1 MLTYSLAIHLHQNIN
16 LTLVYKLLILYSM
29 TIQVSSKLNQLERL
43 LPQGLLTDAAWMER
57 NGYSRALRHQYVSSG
72 WLVQPARSVYRRPWG
87 EMTWE
92 QVLISLQTLMAYPV
106 TVGGRTALE
115 LQGYAHYLPQ
125 SQNDIH
131 LYSDKPLPGWLHK
144 LDLPQTF
151 IVHNRSRFLPL
162 LEENGAGLSLTSN
175 DKTQSI
181 DNSLKITQWGQWNWP
196 LIVSAPERAIL
207 EVMDELPKNETF
219 HMADMLME
227 GLVNLRPRCLQ
238 TLLEQASSVK
248 VKRLFLFFAERHG
261 HAWFSQLDLN
271 KIDLGSGKRVLVQ
284 DGKLNKK
291 YQITLPLFLF
301 KEEGSGI

>member
-1 MLTYSLAIHLHQNIN
+1 
-16 LTLVYKLLILYSM
+16 M
-29 TIQVSSKLNQLERL
+29 TTQVTGKLNQLERI

-57 NGYSRALRHQYVSSG
+57 NGYSRALRHQYVSAG
-72 WLVQPARSVYRRPWG
+72 WLEQPARSVYRRPWG

-92 QVLISLQTLMAYPV
+92 QVLISLQTLMAHPV
-106 TVGGRTALE
+106 TIGGRTALE

-125 SQNDIH
+125 SLNDIH
-131 LYSDKPLPGWLHK
+131 LYSDKPLPGWVHK

-162 LEENGAGLSLTSN
+162 LEENGAGLSLSSN
-175 DKTQSI
+175 GRILSI
-181 DNSLKITQWGQWNWP
+181 DNSLNITLWGQWNWP

-207 EVMDELPKNETF
+207 EVMDELPKHETF
-219 HMADMLME
+219 HMADMLIE
-227 GLVNLRPRCLQ
+227 GLVNLRPGRLQ
-238 TLLEQASSVK
+238 GLLEQTSSVK

-261 HAWFSQLDLN
+261 HAWFSHLDLN
-271 KIDLGSGKRVLVQ
+271 KIGLGAGKRALVQ
-284 DGKLNKK
+284 DGKLDNK

>member
-1 MLTYSLAIHLHQNIN
+1 MYSQAIQIKEYIN

-29 TIQVSSKLNQLERL
+29 TIQVLSKLNQLERL

-57 NGYSRALRHQYVSSG
+57 NGYSRALRHQYVSAG
-72 WLVQPARSVYRRPWG
+72 WLEQPARSVYRRPWG

-92 QVLISLQTLMAYPV
+92 QVVISLQTLMAHPV
-106 TVGGRTALE
+106 TIGGRTALE

-162 LEENGAGLSLTSN
+162 PKENGAGLPLSSKGETF
-175 DKTQSI
+175 SI
-181 DNSLKITQWGQWNWP
+181 DDSLKVTLWGQWNWP

-227 GLVNLRPRCLQ
+227 GLVNLRPRRLQ
-238 TLLEQASSVK
+238 TLLEQTSSVK

-261 HAWFSQLDLN
+261 HAWFSQLDSQ

-284 DGKLNKK
+284 NGKLNKK
-291 YQITLPLFLF
+291 YKITLPLFLF
-301 KEEGSGI
+301 K

>member
-1 MLTYSLAIHLHQNIN
+1 MAIQL
-16 LTLVYKLLILYSM
+16 
-29 TIQVSSKLNQLERL
+29 SSKLNQLERL

-57 NGYSRALRHQYVSSG
+57 NGYSRALRHQYVSAE
-72 WLVQPARSVYRRPWG
+72 WLEQPARSVYRRPWG

-92 QVLISLQTLMAYPV
+92 QVVISLQTLMAHPV
-106 TVGGRTALE
+106 TIGGRTALE

-162 LEENGAGLSLTSN
+162 PEKSGAGLPLSSKGETL
-175 DKTQSI
+175 SI
-181 DNSLKITQWGQWNWP
+181 DDSLKITLWGQWNWP
-196 LIVSAPERAIL
+196 LIESAPERAIL

-227 GLVNLRPRCLQ
+227 GLVNLRPRRLQ
-238 TLLEQASSVK
+238 ALLEQTSSVK

-261 HAWFSQLDLN
+261 HAWFTQLDSQ

-284 DGKLNKK
+284 NGKLNKK
-291 YQITLPLFLF
+291 YQITLPPFLF

>member
-1 MLTYSLAIHLHQNIN
+1 MAIQL
-16 LTLVYKLLILYSM
+16 
-29 TIQVSSKLNQLERL
+29 SSKLNQLERL

-57 NGYSRALRHQYVSSG
+57 NGYSRGLRHQYVSAG
-72 WLVQPARSVYRRPWG
+72 WLEQPARSVYRRPWG

-92 QVLISLQTLMAYPV
+92 QVVISLQTLMAHPV
-106 TVGGRTALE
+106 TLGGRTALE

-162 LEENGAGLSLTSN
+162 PKENGAGLPLSSKGETF
-175 DKTQSI
+175 SI
-181 DNSLKITQWGQWNWP
+181 DDSLKVTLWGQWNWP

-227 GLVNLRPRCLQ
+227 GLVNLRPRRLQ
-238 TLLEQASSVK
+238 TLLEQTSSVK

-261 HAWFSQLDLN
+261 HAWFSQLDSK

-284 DGKLNKK
+284 NGKLNKK

-301 KEEGSGI
+301 KGEGSGI